1 MRTSSADVVI
11 IGAGLAGLS
20 CARRLMDH
28 GISFEIVE
36 ASDGVGGR
44 IRTDVQDGFLL
55 DRGFQVFLTAYP
67 EAKRLLD
74 YASLRLRP
82 FVPGALVQNGSKLQR
97 VSDPWRDP
105 AHLLTSL
112 VQSPGT
118 FSDTLKIGKLRSQVR
133 SFSIDDI
140 FHKSETTTLQLLK
153 EWKFSDKMISTFF
166 TPFFGGVFLE
176 SDLNTSSRMFE
187 FLFRMFA
194 EGDATLPADGMQ
206 AIPNQLASKI
216 RRERIHLNA
225 RVAEVSGTSVKLA
238 DGRKFKAKAVVVATE
253 GLEASRL
260 IKDLQPPLSRGVRCL
275 YYGAEK
281 SPIDEPIIVLNGEG
295 HGPVNNVCVPS
306 EVSPTYAPS
315 GGSLVSVTVLEGATT
330 DTMKL
335 ETEVRNQLRRWF
347 GADVARWRHLRTYH
361 LPFALPEQRPP
372 SSNSHPKPS
381 RIHRGMYVCGDYRET
396 SSIQGAMVSGRRAA
410 DSVAEDFQGQ

>member
-1 MRTSSADVVI
+1 MRTSSTDVLI
-11 IGAGLAGLS
+11 IGAGLAGLC

-28 GISFEIVE
+28 GISFQILE

-82 FVPGALVQNGSKLQR
+82 FVPGALVQNGSKIHR
-97 VSDPWRDP
+97 ISDPWRDP
-105 AHLLTSL
+105 AHLLSSL
-112 VQSPGT
+112 VQAPGT
-118 FSDTLKIGKLRSQVR
+118 ISDKIKIGKLRSQVR
-133 SFSIDDI
+133 SFSIEDI

-153 EWKFSDKMISTFF
+153 DWKFSDEVISTFF
-166 TPFFGGVFLE
+166 APLFGGVFLE
-176 SDLNTSSRMFE
+176 SGLNTSSRMFE

-194 EGDATLPADGMQ
+194 EGDATLPSDGMQ
-206 AIPNQLASKI
+206 AIPKQIASKI
-216 RRERIHLNA
+216 PQGQIHLNA
-225 RVAEVSGTSVKLA
+225 RVAELSGTSVKLA
-238 DGRKFKAKAVVVATE
+238 DGRRFKAKVVVVATE

-275 YYGAEK
+275 YYGAAK
-281 SPIDEPIIVLNGEG
+281 SPIDEPIVLLNGER
-295 HGPVNNVCVPS
+295 HGPINSVCVPS
-306 EVSPTYAPS
+306 EVSPTYAPA
-315 GGSLVSVTVLEGATT
+315 GGSLVSVTVLEGAST
-330 DTMKL
+330 DTIKL

-347 GADVARWRHLRTYH
+347 GADVAQWRHLKTYH
-361 LPFALPEQRPP
+361 LPFALPEQKPP
-372 SSNSHPKPS
+372 SANSNPKPAKI
-381 RIHRGMYVCGDYRET
+381 RRGTYVCGDYRET

-410 DSVAEDFQGQ
+410 DAVSVDLQG